1 MIEADVFKELEKVFS
16 VWYAIAPANTKPP
29 YLVYTNVT
37 ETKSNTFCSF
47 AETTTTIQLDSYSH
61 SALDAK
67 QQGLKALK
75 LLSGFYPVNYSA
87 GGSYEEETGLYRFQM
102 EFSFIY

>member
-1 MIEADVFKELEKVFS
+1 MIEADVFKELEKKFN
-16 VWYAIAPANTKPP
+16 VWYGVAPANTKPP

-37 ETKSNTFCSF
+37 ETKGLTFCSF
-47 AETTTTIQLDSYSH
+47 AETITTIQLDSYSH
-61 SALDAK
+61 SAFDAK
-67 QQGLKALK
+67 EKGLKALK
-75 LLSGFYPVNYSA
+75 SLSAFYPVNYSA